1 MLEYVCDSNREY
13 KDPETG
19 GTRLRI
25 DNNNSGSPQPAPR
38 K

>member
-1 MLEYVCDSNREY
+1 MNEYVCDSNREY

-19 GTRLRI
+19 GTRLHI
-25 DNNNSGSPQPAPR
+25 G